1 MRQIGTSSAL
11 STCHIHHSAWLP
23 DGPAGYRA
31 HFRGSKRVVGERCY
45 GVSVPGCKDDTRASE
60 ATILSI
66 DALEKRYGDVVAL
79 AGASFAVAP
88 GRILGFLGPNGAGKT
103 TAMRCILGLVR
114 PDTGEVRWQGRVV
127 TDQDRLR
134 FGYMP
139 EERGLYPK
147 MRVREQLVHFGRLSG
162 LSAGAAGE
170 ATDSWLAVLGLAER
184 ANDKVDDLS
193 HGNQQRVQLA
203 VALVHDPVV
212 LILDEPFSG
221 LDPLAVVEVT
231 GILRDLAD
239 RGAAIVFSSHQ
250 LDLVEDVVQDVAIID
265 RGRVVLTGELEDLKT
280 RSSRRRLDVVVDGR
294 PWVPNTS
301 SVEIVDDQGS
311 FHSIVGKDA
320 PVEEILAAATAAGV
334 VDRFAFEPPTLSDL
348 FIEAVKR

>member
-1 MRQIGTSSAL
+1 M
-11 STCHIHHSAWLP
+11 
-23 DGPAGYRA
+23 
-31 HFRGSKRVVGERCY
+31 
-45 GVSVPGCKDDTRASE
+45 
-60 ATILSI
+60 LSI

-114 PDTGEVRWQGRVV
+114 PDAGEVRWQGRAV
-127 TDQDRLR
+127 TDRDRLR

-162 LSAGAAGE
+162 LSSSAAGK
-170 ATDSWLAVLGLAER
+170 AADSWLGVLGLAER
-184 ANDKVDDLS
+184 ASDKVDDLS

-221 LDPLAVVEVT
+221 LDPLAVVEVAGT
-231 GILRDLAD
+231 LRDLAD

-250 LDLVEDVVQDVAIID
+250 LDLVEDILQDVAIID
-265 RGRVVLTGELEDLKT
+265 HGRVVLSGELEELKT

-294 PWVPNTS
+294 PWVPNTH
-301 SVEIVDDQGS
+301 SVEIVDDQGR
-311 FHSIVGKDA
+311 FHSVVGKDA
-320 PVEEILAAATAAGV
+320 PVAEILAAATAAGE

-348 FIEAVKR
+348 FREAVKR

>member
-1 MRQIGTSSAL
+1 MRCI
-11 STCHIHHSAWLP
+11 
-23 DGPAGYRA
+23 AGYRA
-31 HFRGSKRVVGERCY
+31 HFRGSKRVVGERRH
-45 GVSVPGCKDDTRASE
+45 GVSVSGCKDDARASE

-66 DALEKRYGDVVAL
+66 DGLEKRYGDVVAL

-103 TAMRCILGLVR
+103 TTMRCILGLVR
-114 PDTGEVRWQGRVV
+114 PDAGEVRWQGRVV

-162 LSAGAAGE
+162 LSSSAAGK
-170 ATDSWLAVLGLAER
+170 AADSWLAVLGLAER
-184 ANDKVDDLS
+184 ASDKVDDLS

-221 LDPLAVVEVT
+221 LDPLAVVEVAGT
-231 GILRDLAD
+231 LRDLAD

-250 LDLVEDVVQDVAIID
+250 LDLVEDILQDVAIID
-265 RGRVVLTGELEDLKT
+265 HGRVVLSGELEELKT

-294 PWVPNTS
+294 PWVPNTH
-301 SVEIVDDQGS
+301 SVEIVDDQGR
-311 FHSIVGKDA
+311 FHSVVGKDA
-320 PVEEILAAATAAGV
+320 PVAEILAAATAAGE

-348 FIEAVKR
+348 FREAVKR

>member
-1 MRQIGTSSAL
+1 MPLWA
-11 STCHIHHSAWLP
+11 
-23 DGPAGYRA
+23 
-31 HFRGSKRVVGERCY
+31 
-45 GVSVPGCKDDTRASE
+45 VSVPGCKDGARASE
-60 ATILSI
+60 ETVLSL

-79 AGASFAVAP
+79 AGASLAVAP

-265 RGRVVLTGELEDLKT
+265 RGRVVLIGELEDLKT

-320 PVEEILAAATAAGV
+320 PVGEILAAATAAGV
-334 VDRFAFEPPTLSDL
+334 VDRFTFEPPTLSDL
-348 FIEAVKR
+348 FREAVKR

>member
-1 MRQIGTSSAL
+1 M
-11 STCHIHHSAWLP
+11 
-23 DGPAGYRA
+23 
-31 HFRGSKRVVGERCY
+31 
-45 GVSVPGCKDDTRASE
+45 E
-60 ATILSI
+60 AAVLSI
-66 DALEKRYGDVVAL
+66 DVLEKRYGDVVAL

-103 TAMRCILGLVR
+103 TVMRCILGLVR
-114 PDTGEVRWQGRVV
+114 PDVGEVRWQGRAI

-147 MRVREQLVHFGRLSG
+147 MGVREQMVHFGRLSG

-170 ATDSWLAVLGLAER
+170 ATDSWLAVLGLAGR

-221 LDPLAVVEVT
+221 LDPLAVVEVSGT
-231 GILRDLAD
+231 LRDLAD
-239 RGAAIVFSSHQ
+239 GGAAIVFSSHQ
-250 LDLVEDVVQDVAIID
+250 LDLVEDIVQDVAIID
-265 RGRVVLTGELEDLKT
+265 HGQVVLSGELEDLKT

-294 PWVPNTS
+294 PWVPNTG
-301 SVEIVDDQGS
+301 SVEIVDEQGR

-320 PVEEILAAATAAGV
+320 PVGEILAAATAATAATAAGE

-348 FIEAVKR
+348 FTEAVKR